1 MKKILILLLLLN
13 FSTNLCFAQEGLTE
27 EEQNLNLQAGE
38 KITLG
43 DEFEQAI
50 KTKFHD
56 AEPSNLKDLI
66 TLDENE
72 IKLQADAQV
81 YSVLKPFSLDEAII
95 SAIDNN
101 PEFKSIKT
109 NLDIGD
115 AEIMSAKR
123 RFNPSLMS
131 DNGFAEDTYRLGI
144 SKTFELGGKRG
155 RRIDLAKSQ
164 KKIINEEVKKAF
176 LDLRYKVRGKYVELY
191 FAKRKEKYFK
201 GLLEI
206 TEILKEIT
214 KKRFDAAKIPV
225 VDLLQIEIASTNVK
239 NNYRNANYQVQKAK
253 NDLTTLINSPIN
265 LDGLN
270 KPDSFLKIEAK
281 NSEEAI
287 EFLINE
293 AIGNRPEIKRNFYQ
307 QEASKDELRLAK
319 ANRIPNISLTAG
331 PDIVIPGGDDNQ
343 YGVFAIA
350 QMELPLLYRQ
360 QGEIAK
366 AKALQEKYKF
376 EEENI
381 QNQLR
386 LDVLNAFNAYV
397 LTREQVKLYES
408 ETLVKADELLEK
420 SMKSFR
426 VGKVTF
432 LIPLKALEASINV
445 HLDYLQRVV
454 DYETAI
460 SDLERVVGI
469 GL

>member
-1 MKKILILLLLLN
+1 MRILLLILLLSFN
-13 FSTNLCFAQEGLTE
+13 TNICFAQEGLTE
-27 EEQNLNLQAGE
+27 EEQKLDLRAE
-38 KITLG
+38 KSITLG
-43 DEFEQAI
+43 EELELAI
-50 KTKFHD
+50 KPKLHSS
-56 AEPSNLKDLI
+56 EPSNLKDVI
-66 TLDENE
+66 TLDED
-72 IKLQADAQV
+72 KLDLDFQKDEQV
-81 YSVLKPFSLDEAII
+81 YSALKPFTLDDAFI

-101 PEFKSIKT
+101 PQFKSVKT
-109 NLDIGD
+109 NLDIGE

-123 RFNPSLMS
+123 RFNPGLFTNSS
-131 DNGFAEDTYRLGI
+131 NAEDAYRLGI

-164 KKIINEEVKKAF
+164 KKVISEEVNKAL
-176 LDLRYKVRGKYVELY
+176 LDLRYTVRGKYVELY

-201 GLLEI
+201 DLLEI
-206 TEILKEIT
+206 TGILKEIT
-214 KKRFDAAKIPV
+214 RKRFDAAKIPI
-225 VDLLQIEIASTNVK
+225 VDLLQIEIASTNVN
-239 NNYRNANYQVQKAK
+239 NNYRNANYQAQKAK
-253 NDLTTLINSPIN
+253 NDLMTLVNSPVK
-265 LDGLN
+265 LDDLN

-281 NSEEAI
+281 TSEEAI
-287 EFLINE
+287 DILINE
-293 AIGNRPEIKRNFYQ
+293 AIANRPEIKKNLYE

-319 ANRIPNISLTAG
+319 ANRIPDLSVTAG
-331 PDIVIPGGDDNQ
+331 PNITTGDDD
-343 YGVFAIA
+343 GFGAFLITRL
-350 QMELPLLYRQ
+350 ELPLLYRQ
-360 QGEIAK
+360 KGEIAK

-381 QNQLR
+381 QNQIK
-386 LDVLNAFNAYV
+386 LDVINAFNAYI
-397 LTREQVKLYES
+397 LTKEQVKLYES